1 MSIFKTITKTY
12 SYLEYLKHIQQ
23 LLSQGKSTGE
33 NQSEEI
39 LNFSKLN
46 EKRMVRLDKTIQ
58 LSAETITQ
66 LKLIKTPLKW
76 ILISEGWCGDAAQN
90 VPIIAKMAAVNS
102 KIDLQIVLRDE
113 NLELMDAFLTNG
125 GRAIPKLI
133 ILNSKNEVITTWGPR
148 PSIATEMVVNYKA
161 KHGKVDDELKKNLQ
175 VWYNKDK
182 GKNLQEDILN
192 LLNL

>member
-161 KHGKVDDELKKNLQ
+161 EHGKVDDELKKNLQ